1 MLPTRDVWVADS
13 DGALVAMM
21 VLEGDWIDQLYVDP
35 AVTGRGLGSELVD
48 LAKTQRP
55 EGLQLWAF
63 QSNVRALRFYE
74 RQGFVATRTTD
85 GDNEEG
91 APDVHYAWPGSAHDR
106 TRTAARVQ
114 CLFEPIGRRPW
125 RTEVTEPWPCRA
137 GTGGAWARPSSC
149 TGSAASR
156 PRTGC

>member
-1 MLPTRDVWVADS
+1 MPEIRAATRDEARAVADLWLRSRHAAVPAIPPPVHTDDDVREFFTNVVLPTREVWVADS

-35 AVTGRGLGSELVD
+35 AATGRGLGSQLVD

-74 RQGFVATRTTD
+74 RHGFVATRTTD

-91 APDVHYAWPGSAHDR
+91 APDVHYVWSAR
-106 TRTAARVQ
+106 
-114 CLFEPIGRRPW
+114 
-125 RTEVTEPWPCRA
+125 
-137 GTGGAWARPSSC
+137 GAI
-149 TGSAASR
+149 SR
-156 PRTGC
+156 G

>member
-1 MLPTRDVWVADS
+1 VHEIRAARRDEARAVADLWLRSRHAAVPAIPPPVHADDDVRTFFTNVVLPTRDVWVADS

-35 AVTGRGLGSELVD
+35 VMTGRGLGSELVD

-91 APDVHYAWPGSAHDR
+91 APDVNYEWPGS
-106 TRTAARVQ
+106 
-114 CLFEPIGRRPW
+114 
-125 RTEVTEPWPCRA
+125 
-137 GTGGAWARPSSC
+137 
-149 TGSAASR
+149 SR
-156 PRTGC
+156 